1 MNLPANPSK
10 SLVKLNPNLFNARTQ
25 YPQESVP
32 PPQSGHVAIAPG
44 TERDL
49 HDQIIAHCRD
59 NGWYYVHSRMDQRTT
74 IKVGCPDFIIALP
87 HGKVLWIECKTK
99 TGKLSEQQAGAIY
112 ALNALDHDVY
122 VIRSMTEFLA
132 VLEAVQASN
141 IT

>member
-10 SLVKLNPNLFNARTQ
+10 SLVKLNPNLFNPDRFSQ
-25 YPQESVP
+25 WERNCPVERYC
-32 PPQSGHVAIAPG
+32 PPQ

-49 HDQIIAHCRD
+49 HDQIIAHCRLH
-59 NGWYYVHSRMDQRTT
+59 GWYYVHSRMDQRTT

-132 VLEAVQASN
+132 VLQQSLA
-141 IT
+141 